1 MAGLVIL
8 QVLEHFS
15 NSCEDLADIL
25 LWNFLFF
32 LAVVLD
38 DVFQRAIDVAVLDE
52 YLGLVVV
59 GAAEGGGLVGFREE
73 IAGGEQIGV
82 GELAALLEKGR
93 ESLHVL
99 LLEHQVLVDR
109 PYGFVEQ
116 HLAAVPQHAYIF
128 PRWLYNFL
136 RVVAHSIIIRLGR
149 ARQRADRM
157 R

>member
-15 NSCEDLADIL
+15 NSCEYLADIL

-59 GAAEGGGLVGFREE
+59 GAAEGGGLVGF
-73 IAGGEQIGV
+73 
-82 GELAALLEKGR
+82 
-93 ESLHVL
+93 
-99 LLEHQVLVDR
+99 
-109 PYGFVEQ
+109 
-116 HLAAVPQHAYIF
+116 
-128 PRWLYNFL
+128 
-136 RVVAHSIIIRLGR
+136 
-149 ARQRADRM
+149 
-157 R
+157 

>member
-1 MAGLVIL
+1 MTGLVIL

-59 GAAEGGGLVGFREE
+59 GAAEGGGLVGF
-73 IAGGEQIGV
+73 
-82 GELAALLEKGR
+82 
-93 ESLHVL
+93 
-99 LLEHQVLVDR
+99 
-109 PYGFVEQ
+109 
-116 HLAAVPQHAYIF
+116 
-128 PRWLYNFL
+128 
-136 RVVAHSIIIRLGR
+136 
-149 ARQRADRM
+149 
-157 R
+157 